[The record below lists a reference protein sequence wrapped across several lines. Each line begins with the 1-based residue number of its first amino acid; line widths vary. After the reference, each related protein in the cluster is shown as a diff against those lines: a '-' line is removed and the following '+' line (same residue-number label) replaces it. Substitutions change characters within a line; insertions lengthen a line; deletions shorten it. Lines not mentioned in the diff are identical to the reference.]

1 MKITITQPYG
11 FTQMGGRKSQQDA
24 MAPSVADSGTA
35 YFVVCDGVGGV
46 ERGEV
51 ASSLV
56 SECVERLMTSIGFCQ
71 GGSLGVADVESI
83 LHTIYGELYANR
95 SVSRNMATTLVLMA
109 ITDAGV
115 LIAHVGDSPAFQ
127 VRRGEG
133 VVFRTA
139 DHSLVAELLRSGAI
153 GEDEAARHPQR
164 NIITRSLS
172 VPLPGRRLSQV
183 TVDIIRDVCPGDVF
197 LLCTDGVNGYLSE
210 GYIGKLLSS
219 ERLSLCEKCD
229 MLKSQT
235 ADSHDNNTAWLVEV
249 DRVEGC
255 GSSPGPNTT
264 HETHV
269 RNDVAGEGAK
279 GLVGRL
285 RAFLSRLML

>member
-11 FTQMGGRKSQQDA
+11 FTQIGGRKIQQDA
-24 MAPSVADSGTA
+24 MAPSVADAGTA

-51 ASSLV
+51 ASCLV
-56 SECVERLMTSIGFCQ
+56 SECVERLMTSIGFSQ
-71 GGSLGVADVESI
+71 GCSLGVADVERM
-83 LHTIYGELYANR
+83 LHTVYGELYANR
-95 SVSRNMATTLVLMA
+95 SISRNMATTLALMA
-109 ITDAGV
+109 ITDAGM

-133 VVFRTA
+133 IVFRTA

-153 GEDEAARHPQR
+153 GEYEAASHPQR

-172 VPLPGRRLSQV
+172 VPLPGKRLSQA
-183 TVDIIRDVCPGDVF
+183 TVDIIRDVRPGDVF
-197 LLCTDGVNGYLSE
+197 MLCTDGVNGYLS
-210 GYIGKLLSS
+210 GDYIGKLLSS
-219 ERLSLCEKCD
+219 ARLSLREKCD

-235 ADSHDNNTAWLVEV
+235 AGSHDNNTAWLVEV

-269 RNDVAGEGAK
+269 LNDVAVGGDQ
-279 GLVGRL
+279 GLVWRL
-285 RAFLSRLML
+285 RAFLSRLMP